1 MILPIV
7 AYGDPVLRK
16 ETEEID
22 KNYTDLDVLIENM
35 FETMYEARGIGL
47 AAPQIGRAI
56 RLFVVDATPF
66 EDDEDLSEE
75 ERTLAATFKKVFI
88 NAYIVEE
95 SGDEWAF
102 NEGCLSIPDVRED
115 VFRQPEITI
124 EYLDENFKEHRETY
138 SGIVARIIQHEY
150 DHIEGILF
158 TDKLS
163 PLKKRLI
170 KSKLTNIS
178 KGKSMWTT
186 VCVFLRQKRNVNMLV
201 FIEQTK
207 DICNHSKSN

>member
-16 ETEEID
+16 ETEEITKDYPNLD
-22 KNYTDLDVLIENM
+22 KVLENM
-35 FETMYEARGIGL
+35 FETRYEARGIGL
-47 AAPQIGRAI
+47 AAPQVNIPI
-56 RLFVVDATPF
+56 RLFIVDSSPF
-66 EDDEDLSEE
+66 GDDEDLSEE
-75 ERTLAATFKKVFI
+75 EQNFVSTFKRIFI
-88 NAYIVEE
+88 NARILDE

-115 VFRQPEITI
+115 VFRQPDIVV
-124 EYLDENFKEHRETY
+124 EYHDENFKKHKETF
-138 SGIVARIIQHEY
+138 SGMVARIIQHEY

-170 KSKLTNIS
+170 KGKLANIS
-178 KGKSMWTT
+178 KGNVSIDYRMK
-186 VCVFLRQKRNVNMLV
+186 FPNAKKKR
-201 FIEQTK
+201 
-207 DICNHSKSN
+207 